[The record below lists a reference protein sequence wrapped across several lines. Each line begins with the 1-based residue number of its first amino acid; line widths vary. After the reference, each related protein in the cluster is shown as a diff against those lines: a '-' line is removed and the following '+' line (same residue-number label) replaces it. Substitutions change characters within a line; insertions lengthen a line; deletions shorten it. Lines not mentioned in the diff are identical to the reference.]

1 MNRHHIKAVLFDL
14 DGVLVFTD
22 RFHEAGWRRLAEDEG
37 WKFSPDLAH
46 SLRGVSRM
54 EALDVILERNG
65 VTGANPEQKEAW
77 ADRKNAY
84 YKESVAGIGAGD
96 VLPGSLEF
104 VRALRAQGV
113 RIALCS
119 ASKNAPDVLRLL
131 GIGDLFDT
139 VVCGFD
145 ITRSKPDPQVFSMAA
160 ERLGIPAFHC
170 LVFEDAPSGVEAAK
184 RAGMKCVG
192 VGDAK
197 GLPDAPSVI
206 SHYNEID
213 IEALLDSGRPFRP
226 EPHGWNLVE
235 GPFRPTR
242 SLYWESMFA
251 VTNGVLGVCGN
262 LEEGYEGSVSY
273 PATLLNGLVGYIP
286 YSYMWAFPGYPPR
299 GHCVLNVCEWT
310 HVSLTVDGTRFSLA
324 LDGIKSHRRWLN
336 MHEGVLHREIEWTT
350 PKGVNITIRTR
361 RMASMERRH
370 TALMTYEVSADAPCA
385 IVIESLTDFS
395 PKSRHFGKPGM
406 DCKKLKVSGDL
417 LLAESESNT
426 SGQKVA
432 IGIRHRAML
441 GALPAATE
449 LSLDGSTGTAR
460 VEGAFKAAGRIAFE
474 KTAVIFCDL
483 ESPDPRT
490 ARDAELADLPDGKT
504 LLAGQA
510 EFWKKYWAIADVEI
524 EGDPLDQLGV
534 RLSLFHNRQ
543 SNPEDGFRSVGA
555 NGQTGDNYGGHVFW
569 DTEQYIL
576 PPMLYTEPQSVRGL
590 LEYRYRILD
599 KAREQARLMQ
609 GTGAE
614 YSWNS
619 ITGEECGHVFE
630 AAQGQVHLQSD
641 VAWAIDRYVEATG
654 DREFLHDMGAEI
666 VFETARYLKDR
677 GAFSQHKGGQFVLN
691 AVCGPNEYSCGVDN
705 NAYTNY
711 MAKWHFQ
718 YAVDVFEKMKAGAP
732 AKLAAL
738 AGKLALEPGEVVGW
752 REASEKMYLPWDEA
766 TGVVPQDDNFL
777 GRDPVD
783 MAKVPLHT
791 DVRSL
796 VHPLVLWKNQWIKQA
811 DAVLL
816 MFMQRHQFDA
826 ETVCRT
832 YEFHEPKTN
841 HGSSL
846 SASVHSI
853 VAADIGK
860 LEDAY
865 HFFRE
870 SALMDINDLKS
881 NTGGGVHSACLGGTW
896 MAVVNGFGGM
906 RDDPDGLRFRPQ
918 LPSRWTRLAFQ
929 IVWRGTHLG
938 IEIVR
943 DVVKYRHLD
952 GPEIIFRHGD
962 QTVSLAE
969 KEAKEFAL

>member
-22 RFHEAGWRRLAEDEG
+22 RFHEAGWRKLAEDEG
-37 WKFSPDLAH
+37 WNFPPDLAH

-54 EALDVILERNG
+54 EALDVILERNS
-65 VTGANPEQKEAW
+65 VTGTKHEQKEAW
-77 ADRKNAY
+77 ADRKNSY
-84 YKESVAGIGAGD
+84 YKEFVSGIGSED

-104 VRALRAQGV
+104 VRTLRDQGV
-113 RIALCS
+113 KIALCS

-145 ITRSKPDPQVFSMAA
+145 ITRSKPDPQVFTMAA
-160 ERLGIPAFHC
+160 ERLGIPSFHC
-170 LVFEDAPSGVEAAK
+170 LVFEDAPSGVEAAR

-197 GLPDAPSVI
+197 GLPDAPAIVSR
-206 SHYNEID
+206 YDEID

-251 VTNGVLGVCGN
+251 MTNGVLGVCGN
-262 LEEGYEGSVSY
+262 IEEGLEGTVSY
-273 PATLLNGLVGYIP
+273 PATLLNGVVGYIP
-286 YSYMWAFPGYPPR
+286 YSYMWAFPGYPHR

-310 HVSLTVDGTRFSLA
+310 QVKLAVDGECFHLG
-324 LDGIKSHRRWLN
+324 LDGLKSHRRWLD
-336 MHEGVLHREIEWTT
+336 MREGVLHRAIEWTT
-350 PKGVNITIRTR
+350 KNGVNITIHTR

-370 TALMTYEVSADAPCA
+370 TAHLSYEVTADVPCQIA
-385 IVIESLTDFS
+385 IESLTDFS
-395 PKSRHFGKPGM
+395 PKSRHFGKQGM
-406 DCKKLKVSGDL
+406 DCKKVEVKGEL
-417 LLAESESNT
+417 LLAETESNT
-426 SGQKVA
+426 SGQKIA
-432 IGIRHRAML
+432 IGLRHRVTSN
-441 GALPAATE
+441 GATPTVA
-449 LSLDGSTGTAR
+449 LSVDGSTGKAGI
-460 VEGAFKAAGRIAFE
+460 EAPLKAFGHMAFE
-474 KTAVIFCDL
+474 KTAVFFCDL
-483 ESPDPRT
+483 ESPDPRS
-490 ARDAELADLPDGKT
+490 ALDAELATLPDGGE
-504 LLAGQA
+504 LFSGQTA
-510 EFWKKYWAIADVEI
+510 FWKKYWSVADVEI
-524 EGDPLDQLGV
+524 EGDPLAQLGL

-543 SNPEDGFRSVGA
+543 SCPEDGFRSVSA

-576 PPMLYTEPQSVRGL
+576 PPILYTEPKSVRGL

-599 KAREQARLMQ
+599 RAREQARRMQ
-609 GTGAE
+609 GVGAE

-654 DREFLHDMGAEI
+654 DREFLYAMGAEI
-666 VFETARYLKDR
+666 LFETARYLKDR
-677 GAFSQHKGGQFVLN
+677 GAFSPGKGFVLN

-705 NAYTNY
+705 NAYTNH
-711 MAKWHFQ
+711 MAQWHFQ
-718 YAVDVFEKMKAGAP
+718 RAADLFNEMSTSESARLDTLCQRI
-732 AKLAAL
+732 KLDS
-738 AGKLALEPGEVVGW
+738 EEVAGW
-752 REASEKMYLPWDEA
+752 REAAAKMYLPWNNSLEI
-766 TGVVPQDDNFL
+766 VPQDDNFM
-777 GRDPVD
+777 GHDPVD
-783 MAKVPLHT
+783 MSKVPLHT
-791 DVRSL
+791 DVRTL
-796 VHPLVLWKNQWIKQA
+796 VHPLTLWRKQWIKQA
-811 DAVLL
+811 DTVLL
-816 MFMQRHQFDA
+816 MFMQRHKFDDG
-826 ETVCRT
+826 TVRRT

-846 SASVHSI
+846 SASVHCI

-860 LEDAY
+860 IEEAC

-896 MAVVNGFGGM
+896 MAAINGFGGM
-906 RDDPDGLRFRPQ
+906 RDDPRGLSFRPQ
-918 LPSRWTRLAFQ
+918 LPAHWTLLAFQ
-929 IVWRGTHLG
+929 IVWHGTRMAV
-938 IEIVR
+938 EIR
-943 DVVKYRHLD
+943 PGVVKYRHLS
-952 GPEIIFRHGD
+952 GPEITFSHSG
-962 QTVSLAE
+962 QMVKLAE
-969 KEAKEFAL
+969 NAASEIVL